1 MIEVVILK
9 KENDLINTARLMI
22 NDYLYYGYGI
32 KTFLEQDYEITK
44 ILGVQKI
51 KELFKEQTEV
61 LGNMD

>member
-1 MIEVVILK
+1 MK

-22 NDYLYYGYGI
+22 KDYLYYGYGI

>member
-1 MIEVVILK
+1 MK

>member
-1 MIEVVILK
+1 MK
-9 KENDLINTARLMI
+9 KENDLINIARLMI

>member
-9 KENDLINTARLMI
+9 KENDLINIARLMI

>member
-1 MIEVVILK
+1 MK
-9 KENDLINTARLMI
+9 KENDLINIARLMI
-22 NDYLYYGYGI
+22 KDYLYYGYGI

>member
-1 MIEVVILK
+1 MK

-61 LGNMD
+61 LGNMN